1 MAIAPETI
9 RVVQMGVALNWA
21 CMLVMVMDFLGFRFM
36 GVLLLG
42 PARGGAMGGRWG
54 GRGIT
59 VHNNTDK

>member
-42 PARGGAMGGRWG
+42 PARVDGGGAG
-54 GRGIT
+54 
-59 VHNNTDK
+59 DYSS